1 MHASQAAAHGG
12 GCAGLGAVFS
22 AVYHD
27 MHDGDYK
34 QVTLGGGLMT
44 IVPHGNSEKW
54 VVKAPLNTKCAPRP
68 RPAVR
73 CSCDAVRATCTS
85 ACGGIEA
92 AAALRPQVLQREREL
107 HGAGQAVA
115 AAQWCDA
122 RGVSVDDDAGV
133 AGRDGVWDRVHGSA
147 RHSESWPAGNRAQHV
162 GSLALG
168 VDVQGVGALSMWV
181 YTRACACARVRR
193 GRSRPPR
200 VMYEISAAAQQT
212 VQV

>member
-1 MHASQAAAHGG
+1 MY
-12 GCAGLGAVFS
+12 L
-22 AVYHD
+22 D

-54 VVKAPLNTKCAPRP
+54 VVKAPLDTKCAPRP

-92 AAALRPQVLQREREL
+92 AAALCPQVLQREREL

-122 RGVSVDDDAGV
+122 RGVSVDDV
-133 AGRDGVWDRVHGSA
+133 AGGAGRECTVPLRGDRHRSPARARRGLRGDRVHGSA

-162 GSLALG
+162 GSLARG

-193 GRSRPPR
+193 DRSRPPR
-200 VMYEISAAAQQT
+200 VMYEISTAAQQT